1 MKTWAT
7 TSKIARITQAGHNG
21 ELDIELQDLARHLT
35 VTTSQ
40 QGLVIINQKTRN
52 KSKTNNA
59 IVVRQKLIQKSA
71 ITRSGQ
77 EADSAGVNVLMFSS
91 RVITFYG

>member
-21 ELDIELQDLARHLT
+21 ELDIELQDLT

-77 EADSAGVNVLMFSS
+77 ETDSAGVNVLMFSS